1 MTLPA
6 LGAQGGVAG
15 QCRHVRA
22 RVGGRPPTPT
32 GYAGSHST
40 PTCPRRRTAG
50 AAPPTRP
57 CAKGAQPGSPRSQ
70 PRLPSLC
77 NDPGPGR
84 CWRQSSVCLRYRWG
98 AGTGCPIL
106 GHTEGEPGVSTGRA
120 PPHEP
125 RRWGVSTGHRA
136 GDKGGGVTGS
146 PGPSRGQVAVCSG
159 WQRAQHEG
167 DQRGSCHG
175 LETHRGTPAPRAVR
189 GHAAAGTGSLGP
201 ARSRAALGQLSGRP
215 TSCASTLTW
224 PQCHCVTSPLS
235 CPAAP
240 QESNGES
247 PRTGSAGQRS
257 WAPGLTP
264 AGVARAKASATATRL
279 HCEPAK
285 HRRGR
290 DGARPAQNTD
300 VAQTSKGLL
309 HEEVALAVRGGARTR
324 GPGPPPGWRRF
335 CRSCRCPLP
344 SAPVT
349 VMSLWLPGD

>member
-1 MTLPA
+1 MVAAASARRGRVLTGEAPCPERARHLPGGDSRWDDEDGQQPGLVQRLGHVGEHVDEAPARSGGSGGSAEMTLPA
-6 LGAQGGVAG
+6 LGAQGGVAR

-77 NDPGPGR
+77 NDRGPGR

-106 GHTEGEPGVSTGRA
+106 GHMEGEPGVSTGRA

-146 PGPSRGQVAVCSG
+146 PGPSRGQVAAC
-159 WQRAQHEG
+159 
-167 DQRGSCHG
+167 
-175 LETHRGTPAPRAVR
+175 
-189 GHAAAGTGSLGP
+189 P
-201 ARSRAALGQLSGRP
+201 ARRRPAWLLPRPGNPSGHP
-215 TSCASTLTW
+215 SPAGSAW
-224 PQCHCVTSPLS
+224 PCGGWHREPR
-235 CPAAP
+235 
-240 QESNGES
+240 
-247 PRTGSAGQRS
+247 PRTQPR
-257 WAPGLTP
+257 
-264 AGVARAKASATATRL
+264 
-279 HCEPAK
+279 C
-285 HRRGR
+285 
-290 DGARPAQNTD
+290 ARPAFWTAHVLCVHSD
-300 VAQTSKGLL
+300 
-309 HEEVALAVRGGARTR
+309 LA
-324 GPGPPPGWRRF
+324 P
-335 CRSCRCPLP
+335 
-344 SAPVT
+344 
-349 VMSLWLPGD
+349 MSLCDQPSVLPCSPSGKQW